1 MKKMGILIGFLLF
14 AACAPEAGLLVDD
27 AAPAQELGVDE
38 ETPAAQ
44 EDITILETTE
54 PSGGTS
60 PSVPDEFTTRA
71 AITSLNYANFG
82 LLVAFPVPDVVRAVT
97 FSPDSRLMAAS
108 IGNSDAFEVYVWDIE
123 LQEVMLVLRGHD
135 GIVWDVAFSPDGK
148 EIASSSADGTVRI
161 WRTADGAL
169 LRVLQH
175 PADIS
180 SIAFS
185 PDGTILAAGG
195 VKEWPVA
202 AVWLYDTESWQ
213 QVGEL
218 EAAWN
223 IPAIVFF
230 PEHGYI
236 VGGGISRNVS
246 VWSESSGEELFLLY
260 HPGQVSALDR
270 DRDGNTLITAPCT
283 QADGSACAGSEL
295 WAWDMGSG
303 TVAGQVDAGVSTV
316 SDLDVS
322 PLGDL
327 VVTVGRD
334 RFVRLHA
341 VDGLHLVAFFDSSQ
355 GALNAVAFSQDA
367 TLVGVGANDLVQVWG
382 YLP

>member
-1 MKKMGILIGFLLF
+1 MKKIGILICFLLF
-14 AACAPEAGLLVDD
+14 AACAPEAVPVADD
-27 AAPAQELGVDE
+27 AAPTQELVVDE

-44 EDITILETTE
+44 AEIATPEATE
-54 PSGGTS
+54 PVGGTS
-60 PSVPDEFTTRA
+60 PSVPDEFPNRA
-71 AITSLNYANFG
+71 AITSLNYAYFG
-82 LLVAFPVPDVVRAVT
+82 LLMEFPVPDVVRAVT

-108 IGNSDAFEVYVWDIE
+108 IGNSNAFEVYVWDIE

-202 AVWLYDTESWQ
+202 AVWLYDTETWLQ
-213 QVGEL
+213 MGEL

-230 PEHGYI
+230 PERGYI

-246 VWSESSGEELFLLY
+246 VWSEASGEELFLLY

-270 DRDGNTLITAPCT
+270 DRDGDTLITAPCT

-295 WAWDMGSG
+295 WAWDMASG
-303 TVAGQVDAGVSTV
+303 TIAGQVDAGVIDV

-327 VVTVGRD
+327 LVTVGRD
-334 RFVRLHA
+334 RFIRLHA
-341 VDGLHLVAFFDSSQ
+341 VDDLHLVAFFDSLK
-355 GALNAVAFSQDA
+355 GALNAVAFSPDA
-367 TLVGVGANDLVQVWG
+367 TLVGVGASDVVQVWG